1 MQGYWQ
7 EFTVLEVAYIVTV
20 PMLSTLFLEGIMETS
35 MYVRLLI
42 LRLDLES
49 TKVKSGLRKIGVVLA
64 DSLTTNV
71 VTEGILTYFSKYK

>member
-20 PMLSTLFLEGIMETS
+20 PMLSTLFLERIMETS
-35 MYVRLLI
+35 MYVWLLI

-71 VTEGILTYFSKYK
+71 VTEGILAYFSKYK

>member
-7 EFTVLEVAYIVTV
+7 AFTVLEVAYIVTV
-20 PMLSTLFLEGIMETS
+20 LMLSTLFFERIMETS
-35 MYVRLLI
+35 MYVQLLV

-71 VTEGILTYFSKYK
+71 VTEGILTYFSKYS

>member
-7 EFTVLEVAYIVTV
+7 AFTVLEVAYIVTV
-20 PMLSTLFLEGIMETS
+20 LMLSTLFLERIMETS
-35 MYVRLLI
+35 MYVQLLV

-71 VTEGILTYFSKYK
+71 VTEGILTYFSKYS

>member
-7 EFTVLEVAYIVTV
+7 AFTVLEVAYIVTAL
-20 PMLSTLFLEGIMETS
+20 MLSTLFLEIIMETS
-35 MYVRLLI
+35 MYVQLLV

-71 VTEGILTYFSKYK
+71 VTEGILTYFSKYS

>member
-20 PMLSTLFLEGIMETS
+20 PMLSTLFLERIMETS